1 VRVKC
6 NNCRTETSNQPE
18 GDGCHACL
26 KGRMVAIDDAGMTED
41 DRMEFESYGFGGEG
55 EYE

>member
-1 VRVKC
+1 
-6 NNCRTETSNQPE
+6 
-18 GDGCHACL
+18 
-26 KGRMVAIDDAGMTED
+26 MVAIDDAGMTED